1 MEAKSLT
8 IEPRTSFGKNA
19 SYRVRKSGF
28 IPGVLYSHGEC
39 EQIQIPQKDFFK
51 LFKGKISESVIFDIH
66 NTSKKDD
73 TEKMAYVK
81 DYQMDP
87 LTGEILHID
96 LFKVTKGEKIHTHVP
111 VIFIGTAK
119 GTKLGGIL
127 EVDMREIEVEC
138 LPKDL
143 PEKIEIDVTEM
154 MVGDSIHVKNIVVGE
169 GVKIMSN
176 LESSVVSVHVPKVVV
191 EEKVEEV
198 VPVEGEVP
206 AEGEGEVEGEG
217 EAKGEGKGKVEA
229 KPKAKGEGEE
239 PKKAEK
245 GKEEHK
251 KK

>member
-8 IEPRTSFGKNA
+8 IEPRTDLGKNA

-28 IPGVLYSHGEC
+28 IPGVIYSHGEC
-39 EQIQIPQKDFFK
+39 EKIQIPRKDFFK

-66 NTSKKDD
+66 TKEKGD

-96 LFKVTKGEKIHTHVP
+96 LFKVTKDEKIHTHVP
-111 VIFIGTAK
+111 VEFIGTAK

-143 PEKIEIDVTEM
+143 PEKVQIDVTEL
-154 MVGDSIHVKNIVVGE
+154 MVGDSIHVKDIVLAE

-176 LESSVVSVHVPKVVV
+176 PEASVASVHVPKIVVV

-198 VPVEGEVP
+198 AAVEGEVA

-217 EAKGEGKGKVEA
+217 EAKAKAKG
-229 KPKAKGEGEE
+229 KGEGEE
-239 PKKAEK
+239 TKKAEK
-245 GKEEHK
+245 GKEEPK

>member
-8 IEPRTSFGKNA
+8 IEPRTDFGKNA

-28 IPGVLYSHGEC
+28 IPGVIYSHGEC
-39 EQIQIPQKDFFK
+39 EQIQIPRKDFFK

-66 NTSKKDD
+66 STSKKDD
-73 TEKMAYVK
+73 AEKMAYVK
-81 DYQMDP
+81 DYQADP

-138 LPKDL
+138 LPRDL
-143 PEKIEIDVTEM
+143 PEKVEIDVTEL
-154 MVGDSIHVKNIVVGE
+154 MVGDSIHVKNIILGE
-169 GVKIMSN
+169 NVKITSN
-176 LESSVVSVHVPKVVV
+176 PEASIASVHVPKIVVV

-198 VPVEGEVP
+198 AAVEGEV
-206 AEGEGEVEGEG
+206 AVEGEG
-217 EAKGEGKGKVEA
+217 EGEGEGKGKIEA
-229 KPKAKGEGEE
+229 KPKGKAEGEE

-245 GKEEHK
+245 GKEEPK

>member
-8 IEPRTSFGKNA
+8 IEPRTDLGKNA

-39 EQIQIPQKDFFK
+39 EKIQIPRKDFFK

-66 NTSKKDD
+66 TTDKKGDI
-73 TEKMAYVK
+73 EKMAYVK

-96 LFKVTKGEKIHTHVP
+96 LFKVTKDEKIHTHVP
-111 VIFIGTAK
+111 IEFMGIAK

-143 PEKIEIDVTEM
+143 PEKAQIDVTEL
-154 MVGDSIHVKNIVVGE
+154 MVGDSIHVKDIVLAE

-176 LESSVVSVHVPKVVV
+176 PEASIASVHVPKVVVV

-198 VPVEGEVP
+198 
-206 AEGEGEVEGEG
+206 AAVEGEG
-217 EAKGEGKGKVEA
+217 EGAVEGEAEAEGDGEEA
-229 KPKAKGEGEE
+229 KKV
-239 PKKAEK
+239 EK
-245 GKEEHK
+245 GKEDPK

>member
-8 IEPRTSFGKNA
+8 IEPRTEFGKNA
-19 SYRVRKSGF
+19 SHRVRKNGF
-28 IPGVLYSHGEC
+28 IPGVIYSHGEC

-66 NTSKKDD
+66 STSNKDD
-73 TEKMAYVK
+73 AEKMAYVK

-96 LFKVTKGEKIHTHVP
+96 LFKVTKGEKIHTKVP

-119 GTKLGGIL
+119 GTKVGGIL
-127 EVDMREIEVEC
+127 EVDLREIEVEC

-143 PEKIEIDVTEM
+143 PEKVEIDVTELM
-154 MVGDSIHVKNIVVGE
+154 IGDSIHVKNIVLGE

-176 LESSVVSVHVPKVVV
+176 PEASVASVHVPKVVV

-198 VPVEGEVP
+198 AAVEGEGAVEGE
-206 AEGEGEVEGEG
+206 AAVEGEGEVK
-217 EAKGEGKGKVEA
+217 AEA
-229 KPKAKGEGEE
+229 KPKAKGEGDE

-245 GKEEHK
+245 GKEEQK